1 MQSPT
6 HASAFAD
13 APPSIAASRTWWRRI
28 VARPTA
34 RAAIALLAILA
45 ALGALAPV
53 IAPHDP
59 VRQRDIVTLNRQ
71 PPSVAHPFG
80 TDQFSRDVLSRV
92 LHGGRLSLAIA
103 LLAVALSATI
113 GTMYGAV
120 AGFYGGWVDAVM
132 MRALDA
138 LLAIPRV
145 LLVIAAAVLWGPL
158 GIPSLIMILGVTG
171 WFGVSR
177 LVRAEV
183 LSVASRDYV
192 AAARALGGS
201 DFRLLLAHVLPNV
214 LSPVI
219 IGAALG
225 VGNVIVL
232 EAGLSYLGAGVQP
245 PYASWG
251 NIIRDGSSDLG
262 GLWWMSL
269 FPGLAIVGTVLA
281 CNLLGDAL
289 RDALDPRQLP
299 PND

>member
-1 MQSPT
+1 MRSPT
-6 HASAFAD
+6 HAFAFAD
-13 APPSIAASRTWWRRI
+13 ARTLAAAHRSVWRRI
-28 VARPTA
+28 GARPAA
-34 RAAIALLAILA
+34 RGAIALLLVLA
-45 ALGALAPV
+45 ALAALAPL
-53 IAPHDP
+53 ISDDP
-59 VRQRDIVTLNRQ
+59 TRQQDIVALKRQ
-71 PPSVAHPFG
+71 PPSAAHPFG

-113 GTMYGAV
+113 GTTYGAI
-120 AGFYGGWVDAVM
+120 AGYYGGWVDAVM
-132 MRALDA
+132 MRVLDA

-145 LLVIAAAVLWGPL
+145 LLVIAATTLWGPL
-158 GIPSLIMILGVTG
+158 GIGHLVLLLGVTG

-183 LSVASRDYV
+183 MSVVARDYV
-192 AAARALGGS
+192 AAARALGSS
-201 DFRLLLAHVLPNV
+201 DVRVLVRQVLPNV

-219 IGAALG
+219 VGAALG

-245 PYASWG
+245 PHASWG
-251 NIIRDGSSDLG
+251 NIIRDGSVDLD

-269 FPGLAIVGTVLA
+269 FPGLAIAGTVLA

-289 RDALDPRQLP
+289 RDALDPRQLHT
-299 PND
+299 DD

>member
-1 MQSPT
+1 VTTPT
-6 HASAFAD
+6 L
-13 APPSIAASRTWWRRI
+13 WRRI
-28 VARPTA
+28 VSRRTA
-34 RAAIALLAILA
+34 RAALALLVTLG
-45 ALGALAPV
+45 ALGALAPL

-59 VRQRDIVTLNRQ
+59 AAQHNIVALKRQ
-71 PPSVAHPFG
+71 PPSAAHPFG
-80 TDQFSRDVLSRV
+80 TDQYSRDVLSRV
-92 LHGGRLSLAIA
+92 LHGGRLSLAVA

-120 AGFYGGWVDAVM
+120 AGFYGGWIDAVM
-132 MRALDA
+132 MRVLDA

-158 GIPSLIMILGVTG
+158 GIPALVLILGVTG

-183 LSVASRDYV
+183 LSAVSRDYV

-201 DFRLLLAHVLPNV
+201 DARLLVTHVLPNV
-214 LSPVI
+214 LAPVI
-219 IGAALG
+219 VAAALG

-232 EAGLSYLGAGVQP
+232 EAGLSYLGAGVQAP
-245 PYASWG
+245 HASWG
-251 NIIRDGSSDLG
+251 NIIRDGSVDLG

-299 PND
+299 TND

>member
-1 MQSPT
+1 MM
-6 HASAFAD
+6 
-13 APPSIAASRTWWRRI
+13 ASRTMWRRI
-28 VARPTA
+28 AARPAA
-34 RAAIALLAILA
+34 RAAIVLLAVLT

-59 VRQRDIVTLNRQ
+59 KAQQDIVALKRQ
-71 PPSVAHPFG
+71 PPSVDHPFG

-103 LLAVALSATI
+103 LLAVALSATL

-120 AGFYGGWVDAVM
+120 AGFYGGWIDALM

-145 LLVIAAAVLWGPL
+145 LLVIAAAVFWGHL
-158 GIPSLIMILGVTG
+158 GIPALVLILGLTG

-183 LSVASRDYV
+183 LSVVSRDYV

-201 DFRLLLAHVLPNV
+201 NARLLLTHVLPNV

-219 IGAALG
+219 VGAALG

-251 NIIRDGSSDLG
+251 NIIRDGSTDLG

-289 RDALDPRQLP
+289 RDALDPRQLHT
-299 PND
+299 ND

>member
-1 MQSPT
+1 MT
-6 HASAFAD
+6 
-13 APPSIAASRTWWRRI
+13 PSRPFWRRI
-28 VARPTA
+28 LSRPAARG
-34 RAAIALLAILA
+34 AIVLVAILA
-45 ALGALAPV
+45 AIAALAPV
-53 IAPHDP
+53 LAPHDP
-59 VRQRDIVTLNRQ
+59 NKPLDVVELNRQ
-71 PPSVAHPFG
+71 PPSAAYPFG

-113 GTMYGAV
+113 GTTYGAV
-120 AGFYGGWVDAVM
+120 AGFYGGWVDALM
-132 MRALDA
+132 MRTLDA

-158 GIPSLIMILGVTG
+158 GLPSLVLILGATG

-183 LSVASRDYV
+183 LSVVNRDYV

-201 DFRLLLAHVLPNV
+201 DARLLITHVLPNV

-219 IGAALG
+219 VAAALG

-232 EAGLSYLGAGVQP
+232 EAGLSYLGAGVQLP
-245 PYASWG
+245 HASWG
-251 NIIRDGSSDLG
+251 NMIFDGSTDLG
-262 GLWWMSL
+262 GMWWMSF

-299 PND
+299 TDD

>member
-1 MQSPT
+1 
-6 HASAFAD
+6 
-13 APPSIAASRTWWRRI
+13 
-28 VARPTA
+28 
-34 RAAIALLAILA
+34 
-45 ALGALAPV
+45 
-53 IAPHDP
+53 
-59 VRQRDIVTLNRQ
+59 
-71 PPSVAHPFG
+71 
-80 TDQFSRDVLSRV
+80 V

-113 GTMYGAV
+113 GTAYGAV
-120 AGFYGGWVDAVM
+120 AGFYGGWVDALM
-132 MRALDA
+132 MRTLDA

-158 GIPSLIMILGVTG
+158 GVPSLVFILGVTG

-183 LSVASRDYV
+183 LSVVNRDYV

-201 DFRLLLAHVLPNV
+201 EARLLVTHVLPNV

-219 IGAALG
+219 VAAALG

-245 PYASWG
+245 PHASWG
-251 NIIRDGSSDLG
+251 NIIRDGSTDVG
-262 GLWWMSL
+262 GMWWMSF

-289 RDALDPRQLP
+289 RDVLDPHQLP
-299 PND
+299 TNG

>member
-1 MQSPT
+1 MT
-6 HASAFAD
+6 T
-13 APPSIAASRTWWRRI
+13 SRTLWRRI
-28 VARPTA
+28 WARPDA
-34 RAAIALLAILA
+34 RGAIVLLVILA
-45 ALGALAPV
+45 ALGALAPL

-59 VRQRDIVTLNRQ
+59 KTHQDIVALKRQ
-71 PPSVAHPFG
+71 PPSADHPFG

-113 GTMYGAV
+113 GTTYGAV
-120 AGFYGGWVDAVM
+120 AGFYGGWVDALM
-132 MRALDA
+132 MRTLDA

-158 GIPSLIMILGVTG
+158 AVPSLVFILGLTG

-183 LSVASRDYV
+183 LSVVNRDYV
-192 AAARALGGS
+192 AAARSLGGS
-201 DFRLLLAHVLPNV
+201 DARLLVTHVLPNV

-219 IGAALG
+219 VAGALG

-245 PYASWG
+245 PHASWG
-251 NIIRDGSSDLG
+251 NIIRDGSTDLG
-262 GLWWMSL
+262 GMWWMSF

-289 RDALDPRQLP
+289 RDVLDPHQLP
-299 PND
+299 TNG

>member
-1 MQSPT
+1 MPSQT
-6 HASAFAD
+6 HAFASVD
-13 APPSIAASRTWWRRI
+13 APQPMTPSRMLWHRI
-28 VARPTA
+28 RARPAA
-34 RAAIALLAILA
+34 RAAILLLVILA
-45 ALGALAPV
+45 TVAALAPL

-59 VRQRDIVTLNRQ
+59 TQPLDIVALKRH
-71 PPSVAHPFG
+71 PPSAAYPFG
-80 TDQFSRDVLSRV
+80 TDQLSRDVLSRV

-103 LLAVALSATI
+103 LLAVTLSATI
-113 GTMYGAV
+113 GTTYGAV
-120 AGFYGGWVDAVM
+120 AGFYGGWIDAVM
-132 MRALDA
+132 MRTLDA

-158 GIPSLIMILGVTG
+158 GLPSLILILGATG

-183 LSVASRDYV
+183 LSVVNRDYV

-201 DFRLLLAHVLPNV
+201 DARLLVTHVLPNV

-219 IGAALG
+219 VAAALG

-232 EAGLSYLGAGVQP
+232 EAGLSYLAAGVQTP
-245 PYASWG
+245 HASWG
-251 NIIRDGSSDLG
+251 NIIYDGSTDLG
-262 GLWWMSL
+262 GMWWMSF

-299 PND
+299 TDD

>member
-1 MQSPT
+1 MT
-6 HASAFAD
+6 
-13 APPSIAASRTWWRRI
+13 ASRSLWRRI
-28 VARPTA
+28 AARPAA
-34 RAAIALLAILA
+34 RGAIALLVILG

-59 VRQRDIVTLNRQ
+59 KTLHDIVALKRQ
-71 PPSVAHPFG
+71 PPSAAHPFG

-113 GTMYGAV
+113 GTSYGAV

-158 GIPSLIMILGVTG
+158 GIPYLVLILGVTG

-183 LSVASRDYV
+183 LSVVNRDYV

-201 DFRLLLAHVLPNV
+201 DVRLLVTHVLPNV

-219 IGAALG
+219 VAAALG
-225 VGNVIVL
+225 VGNVIIL

-245 PYASWG
+245 PHASWG
-251 NIIRDGSSDLG
+251 NIIRDGSTDLG

-269 FPGLAIVGTVLA
+269 FPGIAIVATVLA
-281 CNLLGDAL
+281 CNLLADAL

-299 PND
+299 TND